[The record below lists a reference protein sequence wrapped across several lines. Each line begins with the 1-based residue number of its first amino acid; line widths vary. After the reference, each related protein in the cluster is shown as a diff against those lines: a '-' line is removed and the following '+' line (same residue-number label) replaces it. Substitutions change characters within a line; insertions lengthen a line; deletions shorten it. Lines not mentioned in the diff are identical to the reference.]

1 MTRKRFCHTF
11 ATVFTAFWS
20 IIRDSGYRIPGIISE
35 INYSHLFLQSQD
47 INDAITYDNSEFIA
61 LGSKSYQSFEKMPID
76 KRLNIRILKTLH
88 VYSGINNGTLGYKTS
103 QIRLIYHMYAKSI
116 VDCV

>member
-1 MTRKRFCHTF
+1 MKRFCHTF

-47 INDAITYDNSEFIA
+47 IYDAITYDNSEFIA
-61 LGSKSYQSFEKMPID
+61 LGTITLLRKCQMINGKTFLSEYSKLY
-76 KRLNIRILKTLH
+76 
-88 VYSGINNGTLGYKTS
+88 
-103 QIRLIYHMYAKSI
+103 MYI
-116 VDCV
+116 QV